1 MDIPFIDLDAQEK
14 VIGKKLEGAVETVLQ
29 HKKFI
34 NGPEVS
40 VFEESLAKFA
50 NVNNA
55 ITCGSGT
62 DALLLPLMAIGVG
75 EGDAV
80 FVPSFTFVATA
91 EVVSLLK
98 ATPFFVDVDMKT
110 FNIDPEIF
118 IELNESIQSEV
129 LQLLSIDSLIKII
142 KRLESD
148 NAIKIL
154 ENLSKEVKE
163 KVLEKLPPKDKFL
176 LQEGLS
182 YPEDSA
188 ARIMQRE
195 FTAVPSNWTVG
206 QTIDYLR
213 ENKDLPE
220 EFLEIFIVDN
230 EFKPIGTVPSSRVL
244 RTSRDLK
251 MNSIMREMPVL
262 ISVNMDKEE
271 VGLTFENYN
280 LVSAGVVNKEN
291 KLVGMI
297 TADDVVTVVQE
308 EAEEDALRLAGV
320 GDEEI
325 TDSVMLKTKR
335 RFNWLLLNLFTALL
349 ATWVISFFGASIEQM
364 VALAFLMPIVASM
377 GGNAGMQTL
386 AVTIRAIAT
395 KELSKSNFN
404 RVVGKEFLIGILNG
418 IIFAI
423 ITAIIVQLWFKELN
437 LSILIGISMVLNMIV
452 AGLFGILVP
461 VSLKKLNID
470 PALASSVFVTTIT
483 DVIGFLSFLGLG
495 SFYFL
500 N

>member
-1 MDIPFIDLDAQEK
+1 MALPKSAETKKVNLDFNKEFIDTFTQNIE
-14 VIGKKLEGAVETVLQ
+14 EGNVV
-29 HKKFI
+29 FI
-34 NGPEVS
+34 NQTLKDLHEADVANLIENLS
-40 VFEESLAKFA
+40 SDTRTKLFEIES
-50 NVNNA
+50 
-55 ITCGSGT
+55 
-62 DALLLPLMAIGVG
+62 
-75 EGDAV
+75 
-80 FVPSFTFVATA
+80 
-91 EVVSLLK
+91 
-98 ATPFFVDVDMKT
+98 

-142 KRLESD
+142 RRLESD

-154 ENLSKEVKE
+154 ENLSKEIKE

-195 FTAVPSNWTVG
+195 FTAVPNNWTVG

-213 ENKDLPE
+213 EEKDLPE

-230 EFKPIGTVPSSRVL
+230 DFKPIGTVPSSRVL
-244 RTSRDLK
+244 RTARDLT
-251 MNSIMREMPVL
+251 MNSIMTEMPVL

-423 ITAIIVQLWFKELN
+423 ITAVIVQFWFKEIN
-437 LSILIGISMVLNMIV
+437 LSLLIGISMILNMIV

-461 VSLKKLNID
+461 VSLKKFNID

>member
-1 MDIPFIDLDAQEK
+1 MTLVKSTGDKKVNLDFNKEFINTFSKKIQSSDI
-14 VIGKKLEGAVETVLQ
+14 
-29 HKKFI
+29 KFI
-34 NGPEVS
+34 NQTLKDLHESDVANLIENLS
-40 VFEESLAKFA
+40 NETRTKLIELEE
-50 NVNNA
+50 
-55 ITCGSGT
+55 
-62 DALLLPLMAIGVG
+62 
-75 EGDAV
+75 
-80 FVPSFTFVATA
+80 
-91 EVVSLLK
+91 
-98 ATPFFVDVDMKT
+98 
-110 FNIDPEIF
+110 FNIDPDIF

-129 LQLLSIDSLIKII
+129 LQLLSTESIINII

-148 NAIKIL
+148 DSIKIL
-154 ENLSKEVKE
+154 ENLEKSKKE
-163 KVLEKLPPKDKFL
+163 TVLEKLPPKDKFL
-176 LQEGLS
+176 LEEGLS

-195 FTAVPSNWTVG
+195 FTAVPSNWSVG

-213 ENKDLPE
+213 ENKDLPK

-230 EFKPIGTVPSSRVL
+230 EFKPVGTVPSSRVL
-244 RTSRDLK
+244 RTSRESK
-251 MNSIMREMPVL
+251 MNSIMTEMPVL

-271 VGLTFENYN
+271 VGQTFESYN
-280 LVSAGVVNKEN
+280 LVSAGVVNKDN

-325 TDSVMLKTKR
+325 TDSVIIKTKR

-349 ATWVISFFGASIEQM
+349 ATWVISNFGASIEQM

-386 AVTIRAIAT
+386 AVTIRAIAK
-395 KELSKSNFN
+395 KELSTSNFN
-404 RVVGKEFLIGILNG
+404 RVVGKEFIIGILNG

-423 ITAIIVQLWFKELN
+423 ITAVIVHLWFKEIS
-437 LSILIGISMVLNMIV
+437 LSLLIGVSMILNMIV

-461 VSLKKLNID
+461 VSLKKMNID

-495 SFYFL
+495 SYYFL

>member
-1 MDIPFIDLDAQEK
+1 MTLPKTREAKKVNLDFNKE
-14 VIGKKLEGAVETVLQ
+14 
-29 HKKFI
+29 FI
-34 NGPEVS
+34 NTFTQNIENRNVEFINQTLKDLHEADVANLIENLNPDTRNKLIEI
-40 VFEESLAKFA
+40 ES
-50 NVNNA
+50 
-55 ITCGSGT
+55 
-62 DALLLPLMAIGVG
+62 
-75 EGDAV
+75 
-80 FVPSFTFVATA
+80 
-91 EVVSLLK
+91 
-98 ATPFFVDVDMKT
+98 

-154 ENLSKEVKE
+154 ENLTKEVKE

-213 ENKDLPE
+213 EDKDLPE

-230 EFKPIGTVPSSRVL
+230 DFKPIGTVPSSRVL

-437 LSILIGISMVLNMIV
+437 LSLLIGISMVLNMIV

>member
-1 MDIPFIDLDAQEK
+1 MALLKSTGNKKVNLDFNKE
-14 VIGKKLEGAVETVLQ
+14 
-29 HKKFI
+29 FI
-34 NGPEVS
+34 NTFSEKIEIGNIEFINQTLKDLHEADVANLIENLNPDTRIKLIEL
-40 VFEESLAKFA
+40 ES
-50 NVNNA
+50 
-55 ITCGSGT
+55 
-62 DALLLPLMAIGVG
+62 
-75 EGDAV
+75 
-80 FVPSFTFVATA
+80 
-91 EVVSLLK
+91 
-98 ATPFFVDVDMKT
+98 
-110 FNIDPEIF
+110 FNINPEIF
-118 IELNESIQSEV
+118 IELNESIQGEV
-129 LQLLSIDSLIKII
+129 LQSLSIDSVIKII
-142 KRLESD
+142 KTLESD

-154 ENLSKEVKE
+154 ENLEKDTKV
-163 KVLEKLPPKDKFL
+163 KVLDKLPPKDKFL
-176 LQEGLS
+176 LEEGLS
-182 YPEDSA
+182 FPEDSA

-213 ENKDLPE
+213 EDKDLPA

-230 EFKPIGTVPSSRVL
+230 DFKPIGTVPSSRVL
-244 RTSRDLK
+244 RTSRDSK
-251 MNSIMREMPVL
+251 MNSIMIEMPVL
-262 ISVNMDKEE
+262 ISANMDKEE

-280 LVSAGVVNKEN
+280 LVSAGVVNKNN

-308 EAEEDALRLAGV
+308 EAEEDVLRLAGV
-320 GDEEI
+320 GYEEI

-349 ATWVISFFGASIEQM
+349 ATWVISNFGASIEQM

-395 KELSKSNFN
+395 KELSKTNFN

-423 ITAIIVQLWFKELN
+423 ITAVIVQLWFKQLN
-437 LSILIGISMVLNMIV
+437 LSLLIGVSMILNMIV

-461 VSLKKLNID
+461 VSLKKLNVD

-495 SFYFL
+495 SYYFL

>member
-1 MDIPFIDLDAQEK
+1 VTLVKSAGNKRVNFDFNKE
-14 VIGKKLEGAVETVLQ
+14 
-29 HKKFI
+29 FI
-34 NGPEVS
+34 NTFSKKIQLNDIQFVNQTLKDLH
-40 VFEESLAKFA
+40 ESDVA
-50 NVNNA
+50 NLIENLSDETRTKLIEIEA
-55 ITCGSGT
+55 
-62 DALLLPLMAIGVG
+62 
-75 EGDAV
+75 
-80 FVPSFTFVATA
+80 
-91 EVVSLLK
+91 
-98 ATPFFVDVDMKT
+98 
-110 FNIDPEIF
+110 FNIDPDIF

-129 LQLLSIDSLIKII
+129 LQLLSIDSII
-142 KRLESD
+142 NIVKRLESD
-148 NAIKIL
+148 DSIQIL
-154 ENLSKEVKE
+154 ENLDKE
-163 KVLEKLPPKDKFL
+163 KKESVLKKLPPKDKFL
-176 LQEGLS
+176 LEEGLS

-195 FTAVPSNWTVG
+195 FTAVPSNWSVG

-213 ENKDLPE
+213 ENKDLPK

-230 EFKPIGTVPSSRVL
+230 DFKPVGTVPSSRVL
-244 RTSRDLK
+244 RTSRESK
-251 MNSIMREMPVL
+251 MNSIMSEMPVL
-262 ISVNMDKEE
+262 IPVNMDKEE
-271 VGLTFENYN
+271 VGHTFENYS
-280 LVSAGVVNKEN
+280 LVSAGVINKDN

-308 EAEEDALRLAGV
+308 EAEEDVLRLAGV

-325 TDSVMLKTKR
+325 TDSVIVKTKR

-349 ATWVISFFGASIEQM
+349 ATWVISNFGASIEQM

-395 KELSKSNFN
+395 KELSSSNFN
-404 RVVGKEFLIGILNG
+404 RVVGKEFVIGVLNG

-423 ITAIIVQLWFKELN
+423 ITAIIVQLWFKEIN
-437 LSILIGISMVLNMIV
+437 LSLLIAVSMILNMIV

-461 VSLKKLNID
+461 VSLKKINID

-495 SFYFL
+495 SYYFI

>member
-1 MDIPFIDLDAQEK
+1 MSLVKSTGNKKVNLDFNKEFISTFSSKIQAADI
-14 VIGKKLEGAVETVLQ
+14 
-29 HKKFI
+29 KFI
-34 NGPEVS
+34 NQTLKDLHEADV
-40 VFEESLAKFA
+40 A
-50 NVNNA
+50 NLIENLSNETRTKLIELEA
-55 ITCGSGT
+55 
-62 DALLLPLMAIGVG
+62 
-75 EGDAV
+75 
-80 FVPSFTFVATA
+80 
-91 EVVSLLK
+91 
-98 ATPFFVDVDMKT
+98 
-110 FNIDPEIF
+110 FNIDPDIF

-129 LQLLSIDSLIKII
+129 LQLLSIESIINII

-148 NAIKIL
+148 DSIKIL
-154 ENLSKEVKE
+154 ENLE
-163 KVLEKLPPKDKFL
+163 KDKKNIILEKLPPKDKFL
-176 LQEGLS
+176 LEEGLS

-195 FTAVPSNWTVG
+195 FTAVPSNWSVG

-213 ENKDLPE
+213 ENKELPK
-220 EFLEIFIVDN
+220 EFLEIFVVDN
-230 EFKPIGTVPSSRVL
+230 DFKPIGTVPSSRVL
-244 RTSRDLK
+244 RASRESK
-251 MNSIMREMPVL
+251 MNSIMTEMPVL

-280 LVSAGVVNKEN
+280 LVSAGVVNKNN

-308 EAEEDALRLAGV
+308 EAEEDVLRLAGV

-325 TDSVMLKTKR
+325 TDSVIVKTKR

-349 ATWVISFFGASIEQM
+349 ATWVISNFGASIEQM

-395 KELSKSNFN
+395 KVLSSSNFN
-404 RVVGKEFLIGILNG
+404 RVVGKEFIIGILNG

-423 ITAIIVQLWFKELN
+423 ITAIIVQLWFKEIN
-437 LSILIGISMVLNMIV
+437 LSILIAVSMILNMMV

-461 VSLKKLNID
+461 VSLKKMNID

-495 SFYFL
+495 SYYFF

>member
-1 MDIPFIDLDAQEK
+1 MALLKSTGSKKVNLDFNKE
-14 VIGKKLEGAVETVLQ
+14 
-29 HKKFI
+29 FI
-34 NGPEVS
+34 NTFSDNIELRNVDFINQTLKDLHEADIANLIENLNPDTRNKLIEI
-40 VFEESLAKFA
+40 ES
-50 NVNNA
+50 
-55 ITCGSGT
+55 
-62 DALLLPLMAIGVG
+62 
-75 EGDAV
+75 
-80 FVPSFTFVATA
+80 
-91 EVVSLLK
+91 
-98 ATPFFVDVDMKT
+98 
-110 FNIDPEIF
+110 FNIEPEIF

-148 NAIKIL
+148 DAIKIL
-154 ENLSKEVKE
+154 ENLSKENKE

-195 FTAVPSNWTVG
+195 FTAVPSSWTVG

-213 ENKDLPE
+213 EDKELPK

-230 EFKPIGTVPSSRVL
+230 DFKPIGTVPSSRVL
-244 RTSRDLK
+244 RTARESK
-251 MNSIMREMPVL
+251 MNLIMNEMPVL

-271 VGLTFENYN
+271 VGHAFENYN

-308 EAEEDALRLAGV
+308 EAEEDTLRLAGV

-349 ATWVISFFGASIEQM
+349 ATWVISNFGASIEQM

-395 KELSKSNFN
+395 KELSKSNLN
-404 RVVGKEFLIGILNG
+404 KVIGKEFLIGILNG

-423 ITAIIVQLWFKELN
+423 ITAIIVQLWFKDLN
-437 LSILIGISMVLNMIV
+437 LSMLIGVSMILNMIV

-461 VSLKKLNID
+461 VSLKKINID

-495 SFYFL
+495 SYYFL

>member
-1 MDIPFIDLDAQEK
+1 MALLKTTGSKKVNLDFNKDFIDTFSKNIENRNVDLINLTLKDLHEADIANLIENLNPETRT
-14 VIGKKLEGAVETVLQ
+14 KLIE
-29 HKKFI
+29 I
-34 NGPEVS
+34 
-40 VFEESLAKFA
+40 ESF
-50 NVNNA
+50 
-55 ITCGSGT
+55 
-62 DALLLPLMAIGVG
+62 D
-75 EGDAV
+75 
-80 FVPSFTFVATA
+80 
-91 EVVSLLK
+91 
-98 ATPFFVDVDMKT
+98 
-110 FNIDPEIF
+110 IDPEIF
-118 IELNESIQSEV
+118 IELNESIQAEV

-148 NAIKIL
+148 DAIQIL
-154 ENLSKEVKE
+154 ENLTKGIKE

-213 ENKDLPE
+213 EDKELPE

-230 EFKPIGTVPSSRVL
+230 DFKPIGTVPSSRVL
-244 RTSRDLK
+244 RTSRESK
-251 MNSIMREMPVL
+251 MNSIMIEMPVL
-262 ISVNMDKEE
+262 ISVDMDKEE
-271 VGLTFENYN
+271 VGLAFENYN

-297 TADDVVTVVQE
+297 TADDAVTVVKE
-308 EAEEDALRLAGV
+308 EAEEDTLRLAGV

-349 ATWVISFFGASIEQM
+349 ATWVISNFGASIEQM

-404 RVVGKEFLIGILNG
+404 TVVGKEFLIGILNG
-418 IIFAI
+418 VIFAI
-423 ITAIIVQLWFKELN
+423 ITGIIVQLWFKEQN
-437 LSILIGISMVLNMIV
+437 LSILIGLSMILNMIV

-495 SFYFL
+495 SYYFL
-500 N
+500 S

>member
-1 MDIPFIDLDAQEK
+1 MALPKSREAKKVNLDFNKE
-14 VIGKKLEGAVETVLQ
+14 
-29 HKKFI
+29 FI
-34 NGPEVS
+34 NT
-40 VFEESLAKFA
+40 FTQNIESKNVEFINQTLKDLHEADVA
-50 NVNNA
+50 NLIENLNPDTRNKL
-55 ITCGSGT
+55 IEIES
-62 DALLLPLMAIGVG
+62 
-75 EGDAV
+75 
-80 FVPSFTFVATA
+80 
-91 EVVSLLK
+91 
-98 ATPFFVDVDMKT
+98 

-129 LQLLSIDSLIKII
+129 LQLLSIESLIKLI

-213 ENKDLPE
+213 EDKDLPE

-230 EFKPIGTVPSSRVL
+230 DFKPIGTVPSSRVL
-244 RTSRDLK
+244 RTSRDSK

-437 LSILIGISMVLNMIV
+437 LSLLIGISMILNMIV

>member
-1 MDIPFIDLDAQEK
+1 MALPKTAETKKVNLDFNKEFIDTFTQNIE
-14 VIGKKLEGAVETVLQ
+14 EGNVA
-29 HKKFI
+29 FI
-34 NGPEVS
+34 NQTLKDLHEADVANLIENLSPDTRTKLIEI
-40 VFEESLAKFA
+40 ESY
-50 NVNNA
+50 NV
-55 ITCGSGT
+55 
-62 DALLLPLMAIGVG
+62 
-75 EGDAV
+75 
-80 FVPSFTFVATA
+80 
-91 EVVSLLK
+91 
-98 ATPFFVDVDMKT
+98 
-110 FNIDPEIF
+110 DPEIF

-154 ENLSKEVKE
+154 ENLSKEIKE

-195 FTAVPSNWTVG
+195 FTAVPNNWTVG

-213 ENKDLPE
+213 EEKDLPE

-230 EFKPIGTVPSSRVL
+230 DFKPIGTVPSSRVL
-244 RTSRDLK
+244 RTARDLT
-251 MNSIMREMPVL
+251 MNSIMTEMPVL

-423 ITAIIVQLWFKELN
+423 ITALIVQLWFKEIN
-437 LSILIGISMVLNMIV
+437 LSLLIGISMILNMIV

-461 VSLKKLNID
+461 VSLKKFNID

>member
-1 MDIPFIDLDAQEK
+1 MALLKSTGSKKVNLDFNKE
-14 VIGKKLEGAVETVLQ
+14 
-29 HKKFI
+29 FI
-34 NGPEVS
+34 NTFSDNIELRNVDFINQTLKDLHEADIANLIENLNPDTRNKLIEI
-40 VFEESLAKFA
+40 ES
-50 NVNNA
+50 
-55 ITCGSGT
+55 
-62 DALLLPLMAIGVG
+62 
-75 EGDAV
+75 
-80 FVPSFTFVATA
+80 
-91 EVVSLLK
+91 
-98 ATPFFVDVDMKT
+98 
-110 FNIDPEIF
+110 FNIEPEIF

-129 LQLLSIDSLIKII
+129 LQLLSIESLIKII

-148 NAIKIL
+148 DAIKIL
-154 ENLSKEVKE
+154 ENLSKENKE

-195 FTAVPSNWTVG
+195 FTAVPSSWTVG

-213 ENKDLPE
+213 EDKELPK

-230 EFKPIGTVPSSRVL
+230 DFKPIGTVPSSRVL
-244 RTSRDLK
+244 RTARESK
-251 MNSIMREMPVL
+251 MNLIMNEMPVL

-271 VGLTFENYN
+271 VGHAFENYN

-308 EAEEDALRLAGV
+308 EAEEDTLRLAGV

-349 ATWVISFFGASIEQM
+349 ATWVISNFGASIEQM

-395 KELSKSNFN
+395 KELSKSNLN
-404 RVVGKEFLIGILNG
+404 KVIGKEFLIGILNG

-423 ITAIIVQLWFKELN
+423 ITAIIVQLWFKDLN
-437 LSILIGISMVLNMIV
+437 LSMLIGVSMILNMIV

-461 VSLKKLNID
+461 VSLKKINID

-495 SFYFL
+495 SYYFL

>member
-1 MDIPFIDLDAQEK
+1 M
-14 VIGKKLEGAVETVLQ
+14 T
-29 HKKFI
+29 
-34 NGPEVS
+34 
-40 VFEESLAKFA
+40 LAKSEEAKKVNLDFNKEFITTFTQNIENRNVEYINKTLKDLHEADVA
-50 NVNNA
+50 NLIENLNPE
-55 ITCGSGT
+55 IRNKLIEIES
-62 DALLLPLMAIGVG
+62 
-75 EGDAV
+75 
-80 FVPSFTFVATA
+80 
-91 EVVSLLK
+91 
-98 ATPFFVDVDMKT
+98 

-118 IELNESIQSEV
+118 IELNESVQSEV
-129 LQLLSIDSLIKII
+129 LQLLSIESLIKII

-213 ENKDLPE
+213 EDKDLPE

-230 EFKPIGTVPSSRVL
+230 DFKPIGTVPSSRVL

-437 LSILIGISMVLNMIV
+437 LSLLIGISMILNMIV

-483 DVIGFLSFLGLG
+483 DVIGFLSFLGIG
-495 SFYFL
+495 SFFFL